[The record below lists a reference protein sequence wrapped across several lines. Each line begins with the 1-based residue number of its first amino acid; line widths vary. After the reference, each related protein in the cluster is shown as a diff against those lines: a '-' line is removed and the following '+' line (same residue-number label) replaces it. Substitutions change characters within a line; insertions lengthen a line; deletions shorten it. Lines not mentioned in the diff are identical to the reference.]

1 MYEAKNYLM
10 NDINHGGTILVPLK
24 GNSTDNEVMRQ
35 AALVAKRTRSLIY
48 AVTVVV
54 VRQELALESEL
65 PDEVS
70 HSEEVLTRASQIA
83 QEYGAE
89 IETAILQARSAGV
102 AIVEEAIE
110 RGVALIMMSVT
121 YRSRRGEFNMGR
133 TVPYVLKN
141 APCRVW
147 MFRDELENVQ

>member
-1 MYEAKNYLM
+1 MSEIYR
-10 NDINHGGTILVPLK
+10 GGTILVPVK
-24 GNSTDNEVMRQ
+24 GNSTDEEVLRQ
-35 AALVAKRTRSLIY
+35 ASLVAKRNQSVLY
-48 AVTVVV
+48 AVYVVV
-54 VRQELALESEL
+54 VRQELALEIDL
-65 PDEVS
+65 PDEVAQG
-70 HSEEVLTRASQIA
+70 ENVLNKANLIA
-83 QEYGAE
+83 HEYGVE
-89 IETAILQARSAGV
+89 IETGILQARSAGV

-147 MFRDELENVQ
+147 MFRDELPPAKPQ